1 MENQS
6 HKEVDENLPLLE
18 NAKRSNP
25 VAPLAMK
32 ERPRVDAK
40 SFKAPAPPLR
50 ERNCKREDWKRGTPP
65 NPVKVPPKSPLTYTE
80 RYVPHCF
87 LQFSTLRIMH
97 RWYPIVDME
106 FSNTHERGNFSLA
119 LFLIYS
125 NPHCDSDAVEEY
137 VSIKYFHITT
147 FSC

>member
-18 NAKRSNP
+18 NAKRSNA
-25 VAPLAMK
+25 VAALAMK

-97 RWYPIVDME
+97 RYCPIVDME
-106 FSNTHERGNFSLA
+106 LRNLA
-119 LFLIYS
+119 IHMKEAIAL
-125 NPHCDSDAVEEY
+125 
-137 VSIKYFHITT
+137 
-147 FSC
+147 

>member
-18 NAKRSNP
+18 NAKRSNA
-25 VAPLAMK
+25 VAALAMK

-80 RYVPHCF
+80 RYMSPTDALVSPVTRG
-87 LQFSTLRIMH
+87 LLARNRRPMRIVNP
-97 RWYPIVDME
+97 WGPPKALE
-106 FSNTHERGNFSLA
+106 NTFKVTEQE
-119 LFLIYS
+119 
-125 NPHCDSDAVEEY
+125 VEPLPPAAMS
-137 VSIKYFHITT
+137 VL
-147 FSC
+147 